1 MSMQDSNT
9 LRHTLTVNELQVGG
23 AEGPLAAR
31 LYKAAVD
38 GKRDILIVFF
48 HGGGFVDGS
57 LDESDGFLRHLAA
70 ASGYPVVLS
79 SSYTLAPVKPFPAA
93 VEDAHAVL
101 SWAKKNKT
109 KLGWTGK
116 RLLVAGIEAG
126 ANLAAVSALMSRD
139 RAGPQL
145 AGQILIMPMLD
156 PGLSTCSMREMPT
169 CTDQAKLVNECAA
182 AYRGYLPHAADR
194 SHPYASPLQSS
205 RLKNLPPALI
215 LSTEDDPLRDEAEAY
230 GAKLINAGVRTTVRR
245 LEAAQLQDPNG
256 RNQCACQ
263 VHALGEIAGFIA
275 ALDGNEAPPGIV
287 AGERRSA

>member
-1 MSMQDSNT
+1 MIEAVQNEQAAQEA
-9 LRHTLTVNELQVGG
+9 HTLSVRELQVGG
-23 AEGPLAAR
+23 AEGSLAAR

-48 HGGGFVDGS
+48 HGGGFVDGD
-57 LDESDGFLRHLAA
+57 LDDPDNFLRHLAE

-79 SSYTLAPVKPFPAA
+79 STYTLAPVKPFPAA

-101 SWAKKNKT
+101 NWAKKNKT

-116 RLLVAGIEAG
+116 RMLVAGIEAG
-126 ANLAAVSALMSRD
+126 ANLAAVSALMARD

-156 PGLSTCSMREMPT
+156 PGLSTGSMRQMPT
-169 CTDQAKLVNECAA
+169 CTDKAKLVNECAA

-245 LEAAQLQDPNG
+245 LAPAQLVDPNG
-256 RNQCACQ
+256 RNECACKA
-263 VHALGEIAGFIA
+263 HALGEIASFLA
-275 ALDGNEAPPGIV
+275 ALDGNEAPPGTA
-287 AGERRSA
+287 AG